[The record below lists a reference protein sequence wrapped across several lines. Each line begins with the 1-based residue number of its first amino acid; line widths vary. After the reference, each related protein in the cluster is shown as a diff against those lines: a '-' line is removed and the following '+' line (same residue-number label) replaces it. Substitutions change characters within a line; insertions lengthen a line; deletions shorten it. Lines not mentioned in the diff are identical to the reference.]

1 MSINLI
7 WDLDSIFAD
16 GSQSVEFADFLAK
29 LNAEMSKAE
38 AGNLPGPLNNATQS
52 NWVNIFQGYLNLSAK
67 LSHADSY
74 VGCLVSQ
81 DVQDEAARLLDGQ
94 MARFSA
100 RLEGLWTRLNAA
112 AAELSDTDW
121 DSLMQNP
128 ELKPVAF
135 KLSEQR
141 ALAQQKLP
149 ADLEAL
155 AAELAADG
163 YHAWDQLYGTVSG
176 LKQVKFEEDG
186 KLQRKS
192 LGQLQHKFM
201 GDPDRGV
208 RQRAFEAYQS
218 AWEDLAPTVALALNY
233 QAGFRLT
240 LYRRRGWKSVLK
252 EPLFNNRLS
261 QDALDAMWG
270 VIAAKS
276 HKLLDYFDAKARLMG
291 LNKLAW
297 YDVSAPVGKTDRK
310 FTFAEASDFIVD
322 NIGRFNPDIA
332 DFCRMAVDNRWVESE
347 DRSGKRAGAFCTGF
361 PLNNQTRIFM
371 TFDGSFNALSTL
383 AHELGHGYHNWVMR
397 DLPYG
402 ARRYTM
408 SVAETASTFNELVV
422 KDAALKIAADAQER
436 LGLLS
441 QKLDDA
447 AGFMM
452 NIRARYDFERAFFD
466 KRGKGSLS
474 IDELSNLML
483 KSQQV
488 AYHNSLT
495 KDGYFPLFW
504 ASKLHF
510 YITRAPF
517 YNFPYTFG
525 YLFSYGVYNQ
535 ALQEGP
541 AFKDRYIAML
551 RDTGSMDTETLARAH
566 LGVDLTQPAFWE
578 SAVDGVLADVDTF
591 VELAKMP

>member
-1 MSINLI
+1 MSINLT
-7 WDLDSIFAD
+7 WDLDSIFPG
-16 GSQSVEFADFLAK
+16 GSQSPEFADFLAK
-29 LNAEMSKAE
+29 LNAEISKAE
-38 AGNLPGPLNNATQS
+38 ASKLPGPLNNATQAD
-52 NWVNIFQGYLNLSAK
+52 WITLFQSYLNLSAK
-67 LSHADSY
+67 LSHAGSY

-81 DVQDEAARLLDGQ
+81 DTQDEAARLLDGQ
-94 MARFSA
+94 LDRFSA
-100 RLEGLWTRLNAA
+100 RLEGVWTSLNAA
-112 AAELSDTDW
+112 AADQPDANW
-121 DSLMQNP
+121 DSLMQSSA
-128 ELKPVAF
+128 LKPVAF

-141 ALAQQKLP
+141 TLAKQKMS
-149 ADLEAL
+149 AELESL

-176 LKQVKFEEDG
+176 LKQVEFEEDG
-186 KLQRKS
+186 KMQQKS
-192 LGQLQHKFM
+192 LGQLQYKFM
-201 GDPDRGV
+201 GDPDRSV
-208 RQRAFEAYQS
+208 RQRAFEAYQL
-218 AWEDLAPTVALALNY
+218 AWQDLAPTVALALNY

-240 LYRRRGWKSVLK
+240 LYRRRKWDSVLK

-261 QDALDAMWG
+261 QDTLDAMWD
-270 VIAAKS
+270 VVAAKS
-276 HKLLDYFDAKARLMG
+276 HKLQDYFKVKARLLG
-291 LNKLAW
+291 VDKLKW
-297 YDVSAPVGKTDRK
+297 YDISAPVGKTDRK
-310 FTFAEASDFIVD
+310 FTFAEAGDFVVD

-332 DFCRMAVDNRWVESE
+332 NFCRMAIANRWVEAE
-347 DRSGKRAGAFCTGF
+347 DRSGKRAGAFCPGF
-361 PLNNQTRIFM
+361 PLNNQTRSFM

-422 KDAALKIAADAQER
+422 KDAALKIAADTQER

-441 QKLDDA
+441 RKLDDA

-452 NIRARYDFERAFFD
+452 NIRARYEFERAFFE
-466 KRGKGSLS
+466 KRGNGSLS
-474 IDELSNLML
+474 IDALSALML
-483 KSQQV
+483 QAQQN
-488 AYHNSLT
+488 AYQHSLAE
-495 KDGYFPLFW
+495 DGYFPLFW

-525 YLFSYGVYNQ
+525 YLFSYGVYQQ

-551 RDTGSMDTETLARAH
+551 RDTGSMDTETLARTH
-566 LGVDLTQPAFWE
+566 LGVDLTSPAFWE
-578 SAVDGVLADVDTF
+578 SAVDGILADVDEFTR
-591 VELAKMP
+591 LAKT